1 MHSALLSVHSTWFRQ
16 RLRDMSGGQVPID
29 ESASVMRAHLLD
41 HVYMAPGKQGFE
53 CLSLE
58 AAYER

>member
-16 RLRDMSGGQVPID
+16 RLRDMNGGQVPID

-41 HVYMAPGKQGFE
+41 HVYMAPGKQ
-53 CLSLE
+53 
-58 AAYER
+58 